1 MSIEKKGIN
10 LNKSKVNE
18 FFSRNASVLSI
29 LGALIILCILW
40 SFMSPYFLTINNF
53 INIGTYIS
61 ANGILAAG
69 LTVAMLLG
77 GLDLSHMAVMAL
89 SGMALGIL
97 YEQGYPP
104 VVFISCAIL
113 TGCICGLINATIIT
127 YLRIIPIIATMGTQF
142 IFRSFAFLS
151 TNARN
156 IPLNSPVL
164 QYIGF
169 GTFLGIPVMLWIMGA
184 VCVLIS
190 LFLKYTQTGR
200 NIYSVGGSE
209 MASYL
214 SGVNIRRTK
223 FIAYIISGACSG
235 IASLL
240 YVSQSMTSMP
250 NSGQGN
256 EMNQIAAVVLGGLSL
271 TGGKGTIGGTV
282 IGILMLAII
291 ANGMTLLSLSPYLQ
305 MLIKGAVLII
315 AVFLDAMRSKSDS
328 N

>member
-1 MSIEKKGIN
+1 M
-10 LNKSKVNE
+10 
-18 FFSRNASVLSI
+18 
-29 LGALIILCILW
+29 
-40 SFMSPYFLTINNF
+40 
-53 INIGTYIS
+53 
-61 ANGILAAG
+61 
-69 LTVAMLLG
+69 
-77 GLDLSHMAVMAL
+77 
-89 SGMALGIL
+89 
-97 YEQGYPP
+97 
-104 VVFISCAIL
+104 
-113 TGCICGLINATIIT
+113 
-127 YLRIIPIIATMGTQF
+127 
-142 IFRSFAFLS
+142 
-151 TNARN
+151 
-156 IPLNSPVL
+156 
-164 QYIGF
+164 
-169 GTFLGIPVMLWIMGA
+169 
-184 VCVLIS
+184 LIS

-256 EMNQIAAVVLGGLSL
+256 EINQIAAAVLGGLSL

-282 IGILMLAII
+282 IGILLLAVI

-315 AVFLDAMRSKSDS
+315 AVFLDAMRSKKDQ
-328 N
+328 